1 MKNFISVTCLVTVL
15 CFSAI
20 CANMDINKAVL
31 DAESLVLG
39 DAEPQAA
46 IVATITAIV
55 TIASI
60 ISKGREMLKNVNV
73 KDIMKTEIIPYHCD
87 LAQSYGN
94 LTHTI
99 FEEMDNELKVMI
111 GASKISLDRL
121 HKEANDREVKFE
133 EYVATLTQNP
143 FLETAEDGAFFNQD
157 FQGFESFGIS
167 TGGYDR
173 AIAEQARSW
182 FINLVQDKDI
192 LDSSKIEIED
202 FVNIVSASG
211 AAVECFA
218 TLFYKKIRVERR
230 VVDLGVVR
238 YPDLENPFLK
248 MYRIKI
254 FAFRNSERIV
264 FIEDKESGIG
274 GTINVQRFN
283 PRRSVIQNV
292 SEKAINRAV
301 AEAESLFDF

>member
-121 HKEANDREVKFE
+121 HKEANEREVKFE

-248 MYRIKI
+248 MYQLKI
-254 FAFRNSERIV
+254 AAYRSSTRLLFLE
-264 FIEDKESGIG
+264 KKQSGIG
-274 GTINVQRFN
+274 GSIYIRKFV
-283 PRRSVIQNV
+283 PRRA
-292 SEKAINRAV
+292 AIATLTERSLNYAV
-301 AEAESLFDF
+301 EYAETFFD